1 MIEPSAA
8 YFMLACHSPEEG
20 DHAQY
25 SYEPDDEERSWI
37 IGQPFDAPPPV
48 PVPVTVEPGEE
59 GLQPELTDVP
69 VPLMSRRL
77 AECLTAAGVSNI
89 DFYPARVT
97 EQASGRSHDG
107 LLAFNLI
114 GLVAAADLSR
124 STFSAPDGPLLSVD
138 FDGLAIDPAKAGAA
152 DMFRLAESVN
162 GIVVSRRVR
171 QAILDA
177 GITTLEFILPE
188 DWVG

>member
-1 MIEPSAA
+1 MTEASAA
-8 YFMLACHSPEEG
+8 YFMLACYSPDEG

-25 SYEPDDEERSWI
+25 TYEPDDEERSWI
-37 IGQPFDAPPPV
+37 IGLPFEQPPPV
-48 PVPVTVEPGEE
+48 PVPVSIEHGEE

-69 VPLMSRRL
+69 LPLMSRRL

-97 EQASGRSHDG
+97 EQASGRCHDG

-124 STFSAPDGPLLSVD
+124 STFSASDGPLLSVD
-138 FDGLAIDPAKAGAA
+138 FDGLAIDPAKVGAA

>member
-1 MIEPSAA
+1 MTEPSAA

-37 IGQPFDAPPPV
+37 IGQPFDVPPPV

-97 EQASGRSHDG
+97 EQASGRSQDG

>member
-1 MIEPSAA
+1 MTEASAA
-8 YFMLACHSPEEG
+8 YFMLACFSPDEG

-25 SYEPDDEERSWI
+25 TYEPDDEERGWI
-37 IGQPFDAPPPV
+37 IGLPFEQPPPV
-48 PVPVTVEPGEE
+48 PVPVSIEPGEE

-69 VPLMSRRL
+69 LPLMSRRL

-138 FDGLAIDPAKAGAA
+138 FDGLAIDPAKVGAA

>member
-1 MIEPSAA
+1 MTEPSAA
-8 YFMLACHSPEEG
+8 YFMLACYSPDEG
-20 DHAQY
+20 DHTQY
-25 SYEPDDEERSWI
+25 SYAPDDEERSWI
-37 IGQPFDAPPPV
+37 MGQPFDAPPPV

>member
-1 MIEPSAA
+1 MADSSAA
-8 YFMLACHSPEEG
+8 YYLLACYSPEEG

-25 SYEPDDEERSWI
+25 SYEPDDEERGWI
-37 IGQPFDAPPPV
+37 IGQPFEAPPPV
-48 PVPVTVEPGEE
+48 PVPVSVEPGEE
-59 GLQPELTDVP
+59 GLTPELTDVP
-69 VPLMSRRL
+69 LPLMSRRL
-77 AECLTAAGVSNI
+77 AACLSAAGVANI

-97 EQASGRSHDG
+97 EQASGRSHEE

-138 FDGLAIDPAKAGAA
+138 FDGLAIDPRKVGAA

-162 GIVVSRRVR
+162 GIVVSRRIR

>member
-1 MIEPSAA
+1 MTEPSAA

-37 IGQPFDAPPPV
+37 IGQPFDVPPPV

>member
-1 MIEPSAA
+1 MTEPSAA
-8 YFMLACHSPEEG
+8 FFMLACHSPEEG

-37 IGQPFDAPPPV
+37 MGQPFDAPPPV

-77 AECLTAAGVSNI
+77 AKCLMAAGVSNI
-89 DFYPARVT
+89 DFYPAQVT